1 MKHID
6 IDLYSRQIFTYG
18 KDIMEKIVDLKILI
32 IGLKGLGI
40 EIAKN
45 LILLGPKKV
54 SISDKNICEIN
65 DLGSNFYI
73 DINDVNMKTRED
85 ACLEKLSSLNKYVD
99 VSIYKENLSDDIKQF
114 NLIIITKIMKIDDLF
129 EINEICR
136 NNNIGFIYTLSLG
149 LTGYLFND
157 FGENFIIN
165 DINGENNLKYHIFNI
180 EEKEDKYIIYLDL
193 KKNEVFD
200 LKENDYIIF
209 KEVKGLEFL
218 NDNNPRKIEKIFEN
232 YFEIENNNKAQN
244 NKKCDKYVSGGI
256 IEEVKISK
264 KLDFDSFKKNL
275 FVPNNNF
282 ITIDKS
288 KKASNILL
296 HCSFVGLHHYFN
308 IYEKLPELNNLK
320 EASQIVE
327 FSYKYYLEIKEKYI
341 DYLKIRKR
349 KNIIEFDE
357 NFIINA
363 IRWAKSEIN
372 PMCNFLGGIVSQ
384 EAVKITGKYLPIYQW
399 LRFEFFELIKNIP
412 NDCDRNVINTRYDDQ
427 IAIFGQ
433 NIQKK
438 LKELNIFMIGAGAL
452 GCEYLKNFALMG
464 VSQDKNNVTV
474 TDNDNIIISNLNR
487 QFLFRSS
494 DIGKNKA
501 FCACREAKKI
511 NNDINL
517 ISNNYLV
524 CNGTRD
530 IYDDDFWE
538 KQDLIISAVDNMAAR
553 KYIDNL
559 CTFYDKIFV
568 DAGTEGTKANCDI
581 YYPQKTICLNDLE
594 FKVKEKI
601 PMCTLKN
608 FPTEIEHCIEYAK
621 IIFTELFDLCIKD
634 VKMAVENEKKFYDIL
649 NDTKNYDEL
658 YLKLEILKYYISI
671 LDNPTQQII
680 IEFEIFIFKYYFEY
694 SINKLL
700 KEQESSFLDS
710 HNKRPTPI
718 DINFEDEL
726 DMNFFGSF
734 YFILSNLINLNEKI
748 NVEEIKL
755 LIKQIDIDIK
765 TNNIQREDLLNNFKN
780 EIKNKINKNINNIKE
795 KINKI
800 SPIIFE
806 KDDDK
811 NNQINFILSFS
822 NLRAKNYNIKKCDF
836 LKAKEVAGNIIP
848 AIASTTAAITGLSCL
863 QIYALIQT
871 NNIRLFR
878 CGALNLATSEFDLFI
893 PEEKR
898 YIKNIPKTK
907 GNPEYK
913 VIPKEYTVWDK
924 IDIIGPNITA
934 KNLVDDF
941 KNKYNV
947 DIDYINYNNKI
958 LASPIDDDEN
968 MNETIE
974 KLIQDKT
981 GKKINNRVKYL
992 VLDLTASIGDCAIK
1006 TPTIRYILKKN

>member
-1 MKHID
+1 MEQID
-6 IDLYSRQIFTYG
+6 IDLYSRQIYTYG
-18 KDIMEKIVDLKILI
+18 KDIMEKIVNLKILI
-32 IGLKGLGI
+32 TGLRGLGT

-54 SISDKNICEIN
+54 SISDKNECEIN
-65 DLGSNFYI
+65 DLSSNFYI
-73 DINDVNMKTRED
+73 NMNDVNMKTREE

-99 VSIYKENLSDDIKQF
+99 VSIYEGNLRDDIKMF
-114 NLIIITKIMKIDDLF
+114 DLIIITEIMKIDDLF

-149 LTGYLFND
+149 LSGYLFND
-157 FGENFIIN
+157 FGQNFIVN

-180 EEKEDKYIIYLDL
+180 EEKGDKYLICLDL
-193 KKNEVFD
+193 EKNEVFD

-218 NDNNPRKIEKIFEN
+218 NDDNPRKIQKIFDN
-232 YFEIENNNKAQN
+232 FFEIENKNKTEK
-244 NKKCDKYVSGGI
+244 NKKCNKYISGGI
-256 IEEVKISK
+256 IEEVKVPK
-264 KLDFDSFKKNL
+264 RLDFSSFKKNL
-275 FVPNNNF
+275 FVPNNDF
-282 ITIDKS
+282 ITIDKG
-288 KKASNILL
+288 KKISNILL

-308 IYEKLPELNNLK
+308 IYEKLPELNNL
-320 EASQIVE
+320 EQTNQIVE
-327 FSYKYYLEIKEKYI
+327 FSYKYYLELKEKYI
-341 DYLKIRKR
+341 DYLKIRK
-349 KNIIEFDE
+349 KNNIVEFDE
-357 NFIINA
+357 KFIINT

-412 NDCDRNVINTRYDDQ
+412 DDCDRNAINCRYDDQ

-433 NIQKK
+433 KIQQK
-438 LKELNIFMIGAGAL
+438 LNRLNIFMIGAGAL

-464 VSQDKNNVTV
+464 TSRDKSNITV

-501 FCACREAKKI
+501 FCACREVKKI
-511 NNDINL
+511 NKDINL
-517 ISNNYLV
+517 ISHNYLV
-524 CNGTRD
+524 CNESMD

-538 KQDLIISAVDNMAAR
+538 KQDLIISAVDNIDAR

-559 CTFYDKIFV
+559 CTFYDKIFL
-568 DAGTEGTKANCDI
+568 DSGTEGTKANCDI
-581 YYPQKTICLNDLE
+581 YYPKKTICLNDLK
-594 FKVKEKI
+594 FKTKEKI

-621 IIFTELFDLCIKD
+621 IIFTELFDLYIKD
-634 VKMAVENEKKFYDIL
+634 IKMLIENEIKFFDIL
-649 NDTKNYDEL
+649 KDTMNYDEF
-658 YLKLEILKYYISI
+658 YLKLEILKYYIYI
-671 LDNPTQQII
+671 LDNPSQRII
-680 IEFEIFIFKYYFEY
+680 IELEILVFKYYFEY

-710 HNKRPTPI
+710 HNKRPSPI
-718 DINFEDEL
+718 DIDVKDEL
-726 DMNFFGSF
+726 DLNFFESF
-734 YFILSNLINLNEKI
+734 YFILSNLINFNEKI
-748 NVEEIKL
+748 NVEEMKL
-755 LIKQIDIDIK
+755 LIRQININFK
-765 TNNIQREDLLNNFKN
+765 ENNIERNDLLNNFKK
-780 EIKNKINKNINNIKE
+780 EIINKIKTNNIKE
-795 KINKI
+795 KINRI

-822 NLRAKNYNIKKCDF
+822 NLRAKNYNIKKCNF

-871 NNIRLFR
+871 DNIRLLR

-898 YIKNIPKTK
+898 YIKNISKTK
-907 GNPEYK
+907 NTPEYK
-913 VIPKEYTVWDK
+913 VIPNEFTIWDK
-924 IDIIGPNITA
+924 IDIIGPNITI
-934 KNLVDDF
+934 KNIVDDF

-947 DIDYINYNNKI
+947 DIDFIIYNNKI
-958 LASPIDDDEN
+958 LASPMEDNEN
-968 MNETIE
+968 MNEAIE

-981 GKKINNRVKYL
+981 GKKINNRSKYL
-992 VLDLTASIGDCAIK
+992 RLDLNGSIGDCEIL
-1006 TPTIRYILKKN
+1006 TPTIRYILKKH